1 MPKLWVG
8 ICEPC
13 VVDLIQHVQKS
24 GIILIIEKEDFPQ
37 FDEEKVQ
44 QESKELEGLYI
55 VKCVWCICYSTL
67 VDFII
72 LEKFNEMVEQKCS
85 LFLVSPK
92 VFQELV

>member
-55 VKCVWCICYSTL
+55 VKNAFDASATQPL
-67 VDFII
+67 LI
-72 LEKFNEMVEQKCS
+72 L
-85 LFLVSPK
+85 LF
-92 VFQELV
+92 

>member
-55 VKCVWCICYSTL
+55 VKNAFDASATQPLLILSTCWFYYSRK
-67 VDFII
+67 I
-72 LEKFNEMVEQKCS
+72 
-85 LFLVSPK
+85 
-92 VFQELV
+92 

>member
-55 VKCVWCICYSTL
+55 VKNAFDASATQSL
-67 VDFII
+67 LI
-72 LEKFNEMVEQKCS
+72 L
-85 LFLVSPK
+85 LF
-92 VFQELV
+92 

>member
-37 FDEEKVQ
+37 FDEEKVR

-55 VKCVWCICYSTL
+55 VKNAFDASATQPL
-67 VDFII
+67 LI
-72 LEKFNEMVEQKCS
+72 L
-85 LFLVSPK
+85 LF
-92 VFQELV
+92 